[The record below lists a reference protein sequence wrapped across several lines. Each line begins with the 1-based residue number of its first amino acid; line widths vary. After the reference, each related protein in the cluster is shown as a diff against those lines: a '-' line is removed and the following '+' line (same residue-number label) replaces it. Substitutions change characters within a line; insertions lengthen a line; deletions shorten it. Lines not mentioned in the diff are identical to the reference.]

1 MSFYSYAIQLQARA
15 AFEAKQKERNEKEG
29 KQEMKVAPKDQKKD
43 EWGQLAKLQAQGI
56 HILDA
61 LAATGLRSV
70 RYLKEIPH
78 VRCVTINDLVSE
90 RTFFHLTSCEIL
102 RR

>member
-1 MSFYSYAIQLQARA
+1 MVSYLCLHFIWFQARA
-15 AFEAKQKERNEKEG
+15 AFEEKRRERSEKEG
-29 KQEMKVAPKDQKKD
+29 EQAKTSTGAEKKDQWA
-43 EWGQLAKLQAQGI
+43 ELANLQAQGI

-61 LAATGLRSV
+61 LAATGLRSI

-90 RTFFHLTSCEIL
+90 ISFTLIYVTFNDG
-102 RR
+102 